1 MLRKIFIVLLGVV
14 IVYLATAGGGYL
26 LYSMERSAGWSEP
39 RLGKLIR
46 YVLNPMIAILVGLFV
61 GSLAKSR
68 AGLLASLSLAP
79 VTIPIFRSRLL
90 SSSHQ
95 LLVIFLSCLYILLG
109 AVVAEIV
116 FRARTRVRVGT

>member
-39 RLGKLIR
+39 QLGKLIR
-46 YVLNPMIAILVGLFV
+46 YVLNPMISILVGLFV

-79 VTIPIFRSRLL
+79 LTIPIFRSRLL
-90 SSSHQ
+90 SSSHE

-116 FRARTRVRVGT
+116 FRVRTRVRVGT